1 MDLSSSFCVS
11 WPEGTRYYHSGRLF
25 CGKPHGLGHRH
36 GTGEL
41 GQWETDWTKASRRGP
56 SGCRCKQKLLWL
68 RDFNWFKLEKMIN
81 SFFFSGLNLVGLEK
95 NRRVAYLT
103 PTCSFELRN
112 TEKSVWLPQ
121 KLGSNQKDVWLWA
134 RELELIWATDW
145 AYDQSQLIGFTM
157 GNLYY
162 KGEYRQY
169 HQQTW
174 GWHHLV
180 YWDIMGYI
188 IILVWYIHIWRSRC
202 ILRHT
207 LQ

>member
-81 SFFFSGLNLVGLEK
+81 SFFFRIKLSRIGKKSKSGIFNPNLQ
-95 NRRVAYLT
+95 
-103 PTCSFELRN
+103 FW
-112 TEKSVWLPQ
+112 TEKYWEISVTSPKTGIKPKRRLTLSKGIGTDLSNWL
-121 KLGSNQKDVWLWA
+121 G
-134 RELELIWATDW
+134 IWSIPTDW
-145 AYDQSQLIGFTM
+145 V
-157 GNLYY
+157 YY
-162 KGEYRQY
+162 GKP
-169 HQQTW
+169 
-174 GWHHLV
+174 L
-180 YWDIMGYI
+180 
-188 IILVWYIHIWRSRC
+188 L
-202 ILRHT
+202 
-207 LQ
+207 

>member
-11 WPEGTRYYHSGRLF
+11 WPEGTRYCHSGRLF

-68 RDFNWFKLEKMIN
+68 RDFNWFKPENMIN
-81 SFFFSGLNLVGLEK
+81 SFFSRINLVGLEK
-95 NRRVAYLT
+95 NGRVAYLSHFN
-103 PTCSFELRN
+103 PNLQFW
-112 TEKSVWLPQ
+112 TEKYWEISVTSPKTGIKPKRRLT
-121 KLGSNQKDVWLWA
+121 LSD
-134 RELELIWATDW
+134 LELIWATDW
-145 AYDQSQLIGFTM
+145 V
-157 GNLYY
+157 YY
-162 KGEYRQY
+162 GKPLFFQGEYRQY

-188 IILVWYIHIWRSRC
+188 TILVWYIHILRSRC